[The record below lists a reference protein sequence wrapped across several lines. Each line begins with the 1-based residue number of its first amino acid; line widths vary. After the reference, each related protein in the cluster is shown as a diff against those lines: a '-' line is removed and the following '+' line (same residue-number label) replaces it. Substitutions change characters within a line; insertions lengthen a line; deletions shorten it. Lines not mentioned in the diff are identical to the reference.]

1 MAATAFP
8 RLPPRFPPMSSQH
21 AEQGRLVHVE
31 QIPIRWGDM
40 DAMQHVNNVNYFRY
54 MEQARLGWIE
64 TLRDIINAEGLGT
77 VIVSTTC
84 NYRKPLVY
92 PGTVEVRVMIG
103 RVGGSSVTTLYEMR
117 LQGSDEVYAD
127 GSAVAVWIN
136 MKSGKAVRVPL
147 GLRERMGVA
156 ADKEQA

>member
-1 MAATAFP
+1 MNTH
-8 RLPPRFPPMSSQH
+8 H
-21 AEQGRLVHVE
+21 AEERRLVHVE
-31 QIPIRWGDM
+31 TIPIRWGDM

-54 MEQARLGWIE
+54 MEQARLGWIDG
-64 TLRDIINAEGLGT
+64 LRDLIAAEGLGT

-84 NYRKPLVY
+84 NYRRPLVY
-92 PGTVEVRVMIG
+92 PGNVEVRVMVG

-117 LQGSDEVYAD
+117 LQGDPAVYAD

-147 GLRERMGVA
+147 ALRERLGA
-156 ADKEQA
+156 TGDKEKA